1 MPTDARPAAKDRIA
15 FVDIGR
21 ALAALLV
28 FYSHIHVVWMRRDN
42 GVSSPVTDGVTWAFA
57 NPLHLDQQDIGQ
69 IGVPIFFLISGF
81 VITPIAMRQGMSR
94 FAVNRALRIYV
105 PLVFAVLL
113 TGTLLTL
120 GLDPLWTGQLRE
132 VTPLTLLTNSLLV
145 NYLIYPQAVL
155 LGVTWT
161 LVVEAIFYLL
171 LIVLLPVFRR
181 SVWLGIAIELT
192 IVHGVL
198 MSRSELGPSW
208 SLFAVNVSFI
218 PILLCG
224 QIVWAAFHRK
234 IPLWLAGGYLVL
246 SWALYVWADRPDM
259 ARQDDSYNVALA
271 FALLLF
277 LIGLLAEP
285 RLRQR
290 AIWTRLSERSY
301 SLYLLH
307 GVIAFPVL
315 DALHPA
321 LPIELA
327 VIVAVVATF
336 AGVEVS
342 YRLVESPSHR
352 LARWLS
358 HRGRPAGRLQAAG
371 GGRQTDAV
379 IERPSAQRP
388 RHATATRAGA
398 AEQAVPGSD
407 TPLGPAA
414 VAPSTS
420 GEPVSSAAAEPPR
433 PSTGAGAGASR
444 RR

>member
-1 MPTDARPAAKDRIA
+1 MDDDHIRSTPRFESQPARPTADELRGQTLTDARPAAKDRIA

-69 IGVPIFFLISGF
+69 IGIPIFFLISGF

-161 LVVEAIFYLL
+161 LVVEVIFYLL
-171 LIVLLPVFRR
+171 LIVLLPAFRR
-181 SVWLGIAIELT
+181 SVWLGIAIELV
-192 IVHGVL
+192 IVHLVL

-234 IPLWLAGGYLVL
+234 IPLWLAGGYLAL
-246 SWALYVWADRPDM
+246 SWALYVSA
-259 ARQDDSYNVALA
+259 AA
-271 FALLLF
+271 
-277 LIGLLAEP
+277 G
-285 RLRQR
+285 
-290 AIWTRLSERSY
+290 
-301 SLYLLH
+301 H
-307 GVIAFPVL
+307 GQ
-315 DALHPA
+315 
-321 LPIELA
+321 
-327 VIVAVVATF
+327 
-336 AGVEVS
+336 
-342 YRLVESPSHR
+342 
-352 LARWLS
+352 
-358 HRGRPAGRLQAAG
+358 AGRLLQRRAG
-371 GGRQTDAV
+371 LRISAV
-379 IERPSAQRP
+379 PDRTAR
-388 RHATATRAGA
+388 RAATATTGGMDSPVRAQLFALPAARRDRVPGTGRAVSGAAHRAGRRPRGGRHVYRSRGQLPTRRSSQPSA
-398 AEQAVPGSD
+398 R
-407 TPLGPAA
+407 PLA
-414 VAPSTS
+414 VAS
-420 GEPVSSAAAEPPR
+420 R
-433 PSTGAGAGASR
+433 PGGR
-444 RR
+444 W

>member
-1 MPTDARPAAKDRIA
+1 MDDDHLRSTPRFESQAAPPTADELPGQTPTDARPAVKDRIA

-290 AIWTRLSERSY
+290 VVWTRLSERSY

-315 DALHPA
+315 DALYPNGLA
-321 LPIELA
+321 L
-327 VIVAVVATF
+327 
-336 AGVEVS
+336 
-342 YRLVESPSHR
+342 R
-352 LARWLS
+352 
-358 HRGRPAGRLQAAG
+358 
-371 GGRQTDAV
+371 
-379 IERPSAQRP
+379 
-388 RHATATRAGA
+388 
-398 AEQAVPGSD
+398 
-407 TPLGPAA
+407 
-414 VAPSTS
+414 
-420 GEPVSSAAAEPPR
+420 SSAILLPAQ
-433 PSTGAGAGASR
+433 TSR
-444 RR
+444 RNHRKGA